1 MDVWQIII
9 FVIIPSGIIGAVS
22 GGIVTYFSNKKL
34 DFQRRIMEMRK
45 EVYAKVHE
53 LLQGL
58 YNTATIDERSK
69 TTAELLKY
77 YREVQIWGSD
87 KVIRKFAELLKAID
101 IKTQTQKEKRNLI
114 YKEFIIA
121 MREDI
126 LGKTGLSPEEI
137 DVYGKIN

>member
-1 MDVWQIII
+1 MNFWQFII
-9 FVIIPSGIIGAVS
+9 FVLIPSGIIGAI
-22 GGIVTYFSNKKL
+22 GGGLVTHFSNKKL

-45 EVYAKVHE
+45 EVYTQVHE
-53 LLQGL
+53 LFKGL
-58 YNTATIDERSK
+58 YDTANAEERSK
-69 TTAELLKY
+69 TTAKLLKY

-101 IKTQTQKEKRNLI
+101 IKSGTPQEKRSLI

-121 MREDI
+121 MREDV

-137 DVYGKIN
+137 DVYGKIS